1 MCACNGRLGCVHG
14 ASFLPGTPM
23 VVLENVVSSR
33 NCCSFHFHI
42 SRRFMQNQLELR
54 AQILNSAVPVLG
66 ESADQIGAQEIG
78 NEASLQLIYLL

>member
-1 MCACNGRLGCVHG
+1 
-14 ASFLPGTPM
+14 
-23 VVLENVVSSR
+23 
-33 NCCSFHFHI
+33 
-42 SRRFMQNQLELR
+42 MQNQLELR